1 MKDSRVSNAIVEDN
15 KYHSGELLLLPA
27 MAFLALT
34 GCSTLSGTSAGNQP
48 VKTSQ
53 AYLQESSNLPT
64 DINGD
69 DDPDYEWFY

>member
-1 MKDSRVSNAIVEDN
+1 MRDSIFDHGMAED
-15 KYHSGELLLLPA
+15 KRYHLGTALLLPA
-27 MAFLALT
+27 MALLALT
-34 GCSTLSGTSAGNQP
+34 GCSTLSGTAAENQP

-53 AYLQESSNLPT
+53 AYLQQSSNLPE